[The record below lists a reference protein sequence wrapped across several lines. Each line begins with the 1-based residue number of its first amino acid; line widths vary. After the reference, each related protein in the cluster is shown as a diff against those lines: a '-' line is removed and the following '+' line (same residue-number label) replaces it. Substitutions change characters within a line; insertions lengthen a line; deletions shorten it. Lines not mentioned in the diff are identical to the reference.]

1 MKKLIHS
8 FTARKI
14 LELLLTLLIVT
25 FLSFLLVKLSPV
37 DAAEAYARRTFMFH
51 DADDLIG
58 IEAMWNIRQFVNSL
72 YCLITTPTF
81 YKIAG
86 SIYAGKPILYRLLFG
101 RRYEIDILIFA
112 YDFLGKT
119 WSYVKI

>member
-37 DAAEAYARRTFMFH
+37 DAAEAYARRTFM
-51 DADDLIG
+51 LY
-58 IEAMWNIRQFVNSL
+58 SL
-72 YCLITTPTF
+72 SSISFSP
-81 YKIAG
+81 G
-86 SIYAGKPILYRLLFG
+86 SAAASASIMPSG
-101 RRYEIDILIFA
+101 RVMRPLA
-112 YDFLGKT
+112 
-119 WSYVKI
+119 